1 MCDEP
6 HHWNKKQTL
15 SEWLH
20 KEGIPGIEGIDTRQ
34 LTKILREKG
43 TMRGKIVIE
52 GDEEK
57 NVDFVDPSK
66 FNLVKE
72 VSVKVGDEELV
83 INTTASKYLSSP
95 ESVSIEILPFRP
107 KVTYWMW
114 SGRHG
119 F

>member
-1 MCDEP
+1 MIFFILYFYKKIWASALVIGQLCDEP

-15 SEWLH
+15 SEWLQ

-72 VSVKVGDEELV
+72 VSVKVE
-83 INTTASKYLSSP
+83 INITVWPQK
-95 ESVSIEILPFRP
+95 I
-107 KVTYWMW
+107 
-114 SGRHG
+114 
-119 F
+119 